1 MFYGK
6 MIALNGI
13 GGRQVYVTTSNILF
27 LEGVREEDKHMTNVH
42 FTTGRWVSVSG
53 SPIEVHALLSAK
65 PDEER
70 QRGEEL
76 ELEAIRAREER
87 RRKAKLAVEETIRE
101 SGLYSGQYEKAD
113 HKVESLADGTK
124 IIQVTLVPKEA

>member
-6 MIALNGI
+6 MIALNGL
-13 GGRQVYVTTSNILF
+13 GGKEIFVRQDYVLF
-27 LEGVREEDKHMTNVH
+27 LEGIREEDRHMTNVH
-42 FTTGRWVSVSG
+42 FQNGRWVSVSG
-53 SPIEVHALLSAK
+53 SPTEVNAMLSYK
-65 PDEER
+65 PDQEK
-70 QRGEEL
+70 QKSEEL